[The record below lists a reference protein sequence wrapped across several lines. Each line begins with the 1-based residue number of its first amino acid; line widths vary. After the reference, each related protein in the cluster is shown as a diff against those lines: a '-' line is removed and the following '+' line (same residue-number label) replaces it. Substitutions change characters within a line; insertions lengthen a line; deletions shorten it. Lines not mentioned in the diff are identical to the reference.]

1 MDTEKGAYMNQPMFY
16 TSVVRYGNNIL
27 FRGYAENGKKIQT
40 KIPYKPTLFVQSD
53 KNISGWKGI
62 DGVSV
67 EPMKF
72 DSMKEATE
80 FQKRYDDIPN
90 FKIYGMNNF
99 VSQFIA
105 EMFPTPIQFKREWV
119 DVCTIDIEVAS
130 DEGFP
135 VPDKADHPVISIS
148 LKSPNGPY
156 RVWGL
161 YDYEPRE
168 DTIYE
173 KCDSE
178 ASLLMKF
185 VDHWSR
191 NQPDIVTGWNT
202 RFFDI
207 PYLVNRIG
215 KTIGADMA
223 KKLSPWGLV
232 REGNTTING
241 KKQQEYKLEGIEQLD
256 YLEIFRKFTYNTLG
270 QQESYRLDHIGHVV
284 LGEGKLSYEEHGSLY
299 TLYKSDFQKFIDYN
313 IKDVELVEKL
323 DEKLDLISLV
333 LTMAYRGGVNYNDT
347 LGTTNIWDTI
357 IYRILNE
364 RKICPPPK
372 VEKPKTSYPGGYV
385 KEPQVGSHDWVTSF
399 DLNSLYPNIIVQYN
413 MSPETVLDGFYNDI
427 SVDGYLDGS
436 VNVENSGF
444 SVAPTGIKFSHEKEG
459 VIPSVIRQYYDERKI
474 IKKEMLRLQQEQQSG
489 NTKKLDNKITALNN
503 QQMAIKILMNSLY
516 GALGNRWFRYFD
528 QRVAESITLA
538 GQLAIKWA
546 ERAVNNEMQ
555 KLLNTDEDYV
565 VAIDTDSVYIR
576 MGNLVDHFSPKNPVK
591 FLDKICSEHFEPVLD
606 KAYQQ
611 LADVT
616 CAYTNRMEMGREV
629 IADRGIWMAKKRYI
643 LNVHN
648 NEGVQ
653 YKTPK
658 LKMMGIEA
666 IKSST
671 PQIVRDKFQEIFR
684 VIVEK
689 SEDDTQQF
697 IREFRTDFRK
707 LPAEDISF
715 PRGVSDVAKWTD
727 RHTTYKKG
735 TPIHV
740 RGAIVY
746 NDAIKKNALERRYV
760 LVQNGEKIK
769 FVYLKMPNRLSE
781 NVIAY
786 PLNLPKELG
795 LDEYVDYDKMFD
807 KTFLDPLTPILDAV
821 GWSAE
826 PKANLDDFFA

>member
-1 MDTEKGAYMNQPMFY
+1 MNQPMFY

>member
-1 MDTEKGAYMNQPMFY
+1 MNQPMFY

-135 VPDKADHPVISIS
+135 EPDKADHPVISIS

-489 NTKKLDNKITALNN
+489 NTKELDNKITALNN

-653 YKTPK
+653 YKNPK

-746 NDAIKKNALERRYV
+746 NDAIKKNALEKRYV

>member
-1 MDTEKGAYMNQPMFY
+1 MNQPMFY

-135 VPDKADHPVISIS
+135 EPDKADHPVISIS

-489 NTKKLDNKITALNN
+489 NTKELDNKITALNN

-611 LADVT
+611 LAAVT

-746 NDAIKKNALERRYV
+746 NDAIKKNALEKRYV

>member
-1 MDTEKGAYMNQPMFY
+1 MDTEKGEYMNQPMFY

-135 VPDKADHPVISIS
+135 EPDKADHPVISIS
-148 LKSPNGPY
+148 LKSPKGPY

-232 REGNTTING
+232 REGNTTNNG

-413 MSPETVLDGFYNDI
+413 MSPETVLDGFYNDV

-489 NTKKLDNKITALNN
+489 NTKELDNKITALNN

-528 QRVAESITLA
+528 QRVAGSITLA

-653 YKTPK
+653 YKNPK

-746 NDAIKKNALERRYV
+746 NDAIKKNALEKRYV